1 MSVVASRF
9 LGMTGSGGGGLD
21 LVALRLAEDELRASE
36 LARAADHV
44 RQLRA
49 ALGMFEVY
57 RPAGLGQAADA
68 YIALRLGWSEWQ
80 ANRLLSEATVMSDLP
95 GALELLLAGTMS
107 IEQSRTA
114 SVQLLKLTDEHARL
128 QLWERIAALLT
139 ANAEQGVICPPARL
153 TDTIKTWLIETDPA
167 DAVDRRRQ
175 AEKQAEV
182 LFRKRDDG
190 LVDISLLGATA
201 PNAQA
206 ALQLIDANAAPV
218 GPQDERPVGKRR
230 ADAMI
235 DLILGRTRLPLG
247 PSLDGEDLEPAGD
260 RCRPGCGCTVG
271 APVPCGTGVDVL
283 VPLGGALG
291 TTDQAAE
298 VAGQGPIEP
307 DLLAQLLLAGPR
319 LRATWVDQHGVPVA
333 TSTRVH
339 QPPRGDAVALRQA
352 LLDLAAETPAPRQ
365 PLHPHDHPPDHG
377 HPPPPGHDQ
386 QLLAAAAL
394 GRPPDTARAAPHPPH
409 TPGPY
414 RVPTRMARYL
424 RIRRPRCEWPGCGVR
439 ATRRDLDHDIPH
451 PDGPTCPCNLG
462 PLCRRHHQIKQHGW
476 TKHRRPDGTVRF
488 TTSTGQ
494 SWLSPSPHQPP
505 ENPARP
511 LPPLPER
518 TEWDLLSP
526 LEEEA
531 ELYPPAATTTPPA
544 TSCAPPTA
552 NPSTSTSPASA
563 SSPPTPAGPSTC
575 TTPTPGSE
583 PRLPTP

>member
-1 MSVVASRF
+1 MES
-9 LGMTGSGGGGLD
+9 SGGGGLD

-57 RPAGLGQAADA
+57 RRAGLGQAADA
-68 YIALRLGWSEWQ
+68 YIALRMGWSEWQ
-80 ANRLLSEATVMSDLP
+80 ANRVLSEATVMADLP
-95 GALELLLAGTMS
+95 GAFELLLAGTMS
-107 IEQSRTA
+107 IEQSRAA

-128 QLWERIAALLT
+128 LLWERVAALLT
-139 ANAEQGVICPPARL
+139 GNAEQGVICPPARL
-153 TDTIKTWLIETDPA
+153 TDTIKKWLIEADPA
-167 DAVDRRRQ
+167 DAVERRRQ
-175 AEKQAEV
+175 AEDQAEV

-247 PSLDGEDLEPAGD
+247 HSPHDEDLEPAGQ
-260 RCRPGCGCTVG
+260 RCPSGCGCTVG

-291 TTDQAAE
+291 TTDETAE
-298 VAGQGPIEP
+298 IVGQGPLEP
-307 DLLAQLLLAGPR
+307 DLLGQLLLAGPR
-319 LRATWVDQHGVPVA
+319 LRATWVDHNGVPVA

-339 QPPRGDAVALRQA
+339 RVTRGDAAALRQA
-352 LLDLAAETPAPRQ
+352 LLELAAEPPGPRQ
-365 PLHPHDHPPDHG
+365 PLHPHDHD
-377 HPPPPGHDQ
+377 HPPPPGGDQ
-386 QLLAAAAL
+386 QLLADAAL
-394 GRPPDTARAAPHPPH
+394 GRPPEGNARGAPHPPDS
-409 TPGPY
+409 PGPY

-424 RIRRPRCEWPGCGVR
+424 RIRRPRCEWPGCGAR
-439 ATRRDLDHDIPH
+439 AIRCDLDHDIPH

-462 PLCRRHHQIKQHGW
+462 PLCRRHHRIKQHGW
-476 TKHRRPDGTVRF
+476 TKHRRPDGAVRF
-488 TTSTGQ
+488 TATTGQ

-505 ENPARP
+505 APPTRP

-518 TEWDLLSP
+518 TDWELLSP

-531 ELYPPAATTTPPA
+531 ELYPPWHYDD
-544 TSCAPPTA
+544 
-552 NPSTSTSPASA
+552 
-563 SSPPTPAGPSTC
+563 PAGLELRATDREPEHLDLTQQRIL
-575 TTPTPGSE
+575 TTDTRWTLELHNPYPW
-583 PRLPTP
+583 L